1 MSDKL
6 DFITY
11 LKSTLTAASAK
22 LLASNPTDRATAG
35 RLDQIVR
42 TAENI
47 SDGYWLRIA
56 PAYQSPW
63 PIAAELLRSVSQL
76 NASIIAGQSVAN
88 FDAYIALLVAAL
100 GTTPAK
106 RYPQPSD

>member
-1 MSDKL
+1 MSKL

-22 LLASNPTDRATAG
+22 LLAGNPTDRATAG

-47 SDGYWLRIA
+47 SDGYWARIA
-56 PAYQSPW
+56 QLYDPFAPKLQL
-63 PIAAELLRSVSQL
+63 AVMHL
-76 NASIIAGQSVAN
+76 NADIIADQKIARD
-88 FDAYIALLVAAL
+88 FDSYIELLVAEL
-100 GTTPAK
+100 
-106 RYPQPSD
+106 QS

>member
-1 MSDKL
+1 MSDKI
-6 DFITY
+6 DFIKY
-11 LKSTLTAASAK
+11 LTSTLTAASTK
-22 LLASNPTDRATAG
+22 LLAANPTDTAKAG

-63 PIAAELLRSVSQL
+63 PIAPELFRAVGQL
-76 NASIIAGQSVAN
+76 NANIIAGQSVAN
-88 FDAYIALLVAAL
+88 FDAYIALLVTAL

-106 RYPQPSD
+106 RQPQPSE